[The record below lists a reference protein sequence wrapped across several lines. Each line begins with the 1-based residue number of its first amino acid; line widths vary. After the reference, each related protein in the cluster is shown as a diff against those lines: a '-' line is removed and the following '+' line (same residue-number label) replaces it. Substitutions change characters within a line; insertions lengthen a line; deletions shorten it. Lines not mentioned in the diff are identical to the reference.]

1 LDIGMSPAQT
11 KPSHGYLVIMP
22 GDIPKQADAGK
33 FMTLTTQ
40 TVTKLQRYFEEQVDA
55 IKSSEAF
62 QKLLAMPPLQ
72 RWATVAGLFL
82 LSQLVVFGILYLI
95 FGGVVVIGFL
105 ASILAGMATGIGA
118 LPALFFKDISKN
130 LFNSMLGGAAGVML
144 AATAFSLLV
153 PGMDYGNQIWP
164 GKGIYIVSL
173 GMLAG
178 ALFLHFADR
187 QLPHVHLDS
196 IANVRLN
203 SLNKVWLFII
213 AITIHNFPE
222 GMSVGVSFGSG
233 DMKNGIVL
241 AVAIALQNIPEG
253 LAVALPL
260 VGLGYNKWRAVSIA
274 ALTGLVEPV
283 GGLLG
288 ITMVTLFHPVLSI
301 AMGFAAGAMLFVI
314 SEEII
319 PETHSDGRS
328 RYATFAL
335 MIGFIIMMVLDNM
348 LG

>member
-1 LDIGMSPAQT
+1 MTITT
-11 KPSHGYLVIMP
+11 K
-22 GDIPKQADAGK
+22 
-33 FMTLTTQ
+33 TLTTM
-40 TVTKLQRYFEEQVDA
+40 QRYFEAKVATLTASD
-55 IKSSEAF
+55 F
-62 QKLLAMPPLQ
+62 YQKLLAMPPFQ
-72 RWATVAGLFL
+72 RWATVAGIFL
-82 LSQLVVFGILYLI
+82 LSQLIVFGGLYLI
-95 FGGVVVIGFL
+95 FGQVVVIGFF
-105 ASILAGMATGIGA
+105 ASIMAGLATGIGA

-130 LFNSMLGGAAGVML
+130 LFNSMLGAAAGVML

-153 PGMDYGNQIWP
+153 PGLAYGNLIWP

-173 GMLAG
+173 GMMIG
-178 ALFLHFADR
+178 AVFLHYADR
-187 QLPHVHLDS
+187 QLPHVHFDS
-196 IANVRLN
+196 ISETHLT
-203 SLNKVWLFII
+203 SLKKVWLFII

-233 DMKNGIVL
+233 EMKNGLVL
-241 AVAIALQNIPEG
+241 AIAIALQNIPEG

-260 VGLGYNKWRAVSIA
+260 VGLGYNKWRAVGIA
-274 ALTGLVEPV
+274 TLTGLVEPV

-288 ITMVTLFHPVLSI
+288 ITMVTVFEPILPI

-335 MIGFIIMMVLDNM
+335 MIGCIIMMTLDNM
-348 LG
+348 LA